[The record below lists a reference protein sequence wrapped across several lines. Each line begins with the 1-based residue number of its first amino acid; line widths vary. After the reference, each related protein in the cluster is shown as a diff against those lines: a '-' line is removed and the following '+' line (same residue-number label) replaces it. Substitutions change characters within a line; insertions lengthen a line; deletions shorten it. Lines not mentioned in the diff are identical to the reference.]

1 MTSVAC
7 FINIRCQLNR
17 TKFNNP
23 GTNCQSLTF
32 GPIGHISL
40 QFDLEL
46 ISDKKLS
53 YREKTCWQN
62 RRLGVKKNLKT
73 IDSFFV
79 FDNFVFNIFLQFF

>member
-32 GPIGHISL
+32 DPIGHISF

-46 ISDKKLS
+46 IADRKLS
-53 YREKTCWQN
+53 YKEKTCWQKQKTWCQEK
-62 RRLGVKKNLKT
+62 LKNY
-73 IDSFFV
+73 
-79 FDNFVFNIFLQFF
+79 